1 MMKKLKKFTRRAAAI
16 FILLAAPASPAFA
29 REVIKVY
36 DVDIQINKDSSMAVT
51 ENITASVENR
61 QINKGIIRVFPVTY
75 KDARGNSVSV
85 GFEVLGARIDGR
97 LAKVSVTSSG
107 RYKEARIGDPD
118 MRLSPGDHTF
128 TVSYITTRQIGFF
141 DGYDELY
148 WNVTGNNWSFP
159 ILSVSC
165 RVALPDREFGEDFK
179 RVEWYSGAYGEKG
192 KPGDAELLPGGV
204 VKTRRALA
212 RGEGF
217 TVVYAWEKGAV
228 TPPPPPK
235 TDDIAA
241 QSVVGASALLLI
253 ILWLGYA
260 WHKWG
265 RDPAAKAVIPLFYP
279 PEDVSPA
286 YTRYIYK
293 MKLDQTGFAAAVI
306 GLAVKGAIKIEE
318 KKDEVFGAFGGTI
331 TLIKEEGKGKGLQP
345 EEETL
350 LEQLFPGG
358 ERTLALKHSNC
369 RRLLGG
375 KHRLKNYL
383 KKQGRVLY
391 SRHTLKLIPAIGVYA
406 VGTAALY
413 PFSGQAPINLMMS
426 VLSGLVLISIG
437 MAMDKV
443 SLTARGDFKQF
454 ISRIAPAAALG
465 AAVAYVLRDSHFNP
479 VPGLFFIASAG
490 IISVMRPL
498 MASYTEKGADLTG
511 KVLGLRLYM
520 NTAEKARLEMFNPP
534 EETPRLFER
543 LLPYALALGVAD
555 TWADR
560 FEKILSASQYQPA
573 WYDGPSPYIFMNGGG
588 LSLFSSN
595 LQSQMTSSMRSPVEA
610 PGSSSGSFGGG
621 FSGGGGGGGGGRG
634 W

>member
-1 MMKKLKKFTRRAAAI
+1 M
-16 FILLAAPASPAFA
+16 
-29 REVIKVY
+29 
-36 DVDIQINKDSSMAVT
+36 
-51 ENITASVENR
+51 
-61 QINKGIIRVFPVTY
+61 
-75 KDARGNSVSV
+75 
-85 GFEVLGARIDGR
+85 
-97 LAKVSVTSSG
+97 
-107 RYKEARIGDPD
+107 
-118 MRLSPGDHTF
+118 
-128 TVSYITTRQIGFF
+128 
-141 DGYDELY
+141 
-148 WNVTGNNWSFP
+148 
-159 ILSVSC
+159 
-165 RVALPDREFGEDFK
+165 
-179 RVEWYSGAYGEKG
+179 
-192 KPGDAELLPGGV
+192 
-204 VKTRRALA
+204 
-212 RGEGF
+212 
-217 TVVYAWEKGAV
+217 
-228 TPPPPPK
+228 
-235 TDDIAA
+235 
-241 QSVVGASALLLI
+241 
-253 ILWLGYA
+253 
-260 WHKWG
+260 
-265 RDPAAKAVIPLFYP
+265 
-279 PEDVSPA
+279 
-286 YTRYIYK
+286 
-293 MKLDQTGFAAAVI
+293 
-306 GLAVKGAIKIEE
+306 
-318 KKDEVFGAFGGTI
+318 
-331 TLIKEEGKGKGLQP
+331 
-345 EEETL
+345 
-350 LEQLFPGG
+350 
-358 ERTLALKHSNC
+358 
-369 RRLLGG
+369 
-375 KHRLKNYL
+375 
-383 KKQGRVLY
+383 Y

-465 AAVAYVLRDSHFNP
+465 AAVAYVLRDSPFNP
-479 VPGLFFIASAG
+479 VPGLLFFIASAG

-588 LSLFSSN
+588 LSRFSSN